1 MGRRAGEDYTRALI
15 KKMREKGIT
24 LRSSFICGFPGE
36 TEEAHQK
43 LVEFIREGNI
53 DYAGFFAYSREEGT
67 PADKMD
73 CHLDEE
79 VKVARANRLKDIQTE
94 VILNR
99 NNQLVGKVIKVI
111 YDEIDYDKQ
120 LFSGR
125 AEFQAPDIDNI
136 VYFTADKE
144 VHIGEFYD
152 VEIVGVDGIDLVGKA
167 I

>member
-1 MGRRAGEDYTRALI
+1 
-15 KKMREKGIT
+15 
-24 LRSSFICGFPGE
+24 
-36 TEEAHQK
+36 
-43 LVEFIREGNI
+43 
-53 DYAGFFAYSREEGT
+53 
-67 PADKMD
+67 
-73 CHLDEE
+73 
-79 VKVARANRLKDIQTE
+79 
-94 VILNR
+94 
-99 NNQLVGKVIKVI
+99 
-111 YDEIDYDKQ
+111 